1 MSRTRLIALL
11 LALTT
16 LLVYLPATRSSFVNY
31 DDDDYITNNPVVQK
45 GLTTAGLHWA
55 FTTWHA
61 SNWHPLTWLSHMA
74 DCELFG
80 LNAGAHHAVNVLF
93 HAANAALLFVLLLR
107 LTGALW
113 PCAFIAAL
121 FAWHPLHVE
130 SVAWV
135 SERKDVLST
144 CFALLAMLSY
154 TRFVQQPEAGV
165 QESEP
170 APTRLLNS
178 GLRLPASRFYWLALL
193 FFALGLMAKPML
205 VTLPFV
211 LLLLDFWPLQR
222 VASDQ
227 WRVAGI
233 LPLVREKI
241 PFFLL
246 TFISCVITFLA
257 QHQGAAVVSLQ
268 KVSLAYRLENLPL
281 AYTGYLQKIFWP
293 VHLTILYP
301 LPESISPLA
310 VVAAVVVLVLIS
322 AGAWRARGSSPYLL
336 TGWLWFLGMLV
347 PVIGLVQVGG
357 AALADRYTYFSAT
370 GIFILATFGACALAK
385 RFQFPKWIL
394 PAAALVILAAC
405 LALMEN
411 QLRYWR
417 NGVALFTHAVA
428 TTKNNDVALL
438 DLGVALDAQGR
449 FEEALVPYREALRI
463 APERYQIHNNLG
475 NILGILGRPE
485 EALAEYREAVRLKPD
500 LAFLHNGTGQ
510 TLAQLGRFDE
520 AAAEFAVAARLDPG
534 FASPHFELAKT
545 LLKQGRDAEAI
556 DQFRATLRL
565 EPDNYQI
572 LAAIARVLAAIENPE
587 VRDGKNALILAA
599 KANALTGGGQLL
611 VLDALAMACA
621 ETGDFTNAQE
631 VAQRAFELAAAAK
644 LKNLESFQQ
653 RLQLYQHHQPWRESF
668 RATNA
673 PPPAPPKK

>member
-1 MSRTRLIALL
+1 MSRPRLIALL
-11 LALTT
+11 LALGT
-16 LLVYLPATRSSFVNY
+16 LVVFLPVGRFGFVNY
-31 DDDDYITNNPVVQK
+31 DDPAYITENAVVK
-45 GLTTAGLHWA
+45 NGLTWAGIVWA
-55 FTTWHA
+55 FAGFHVA
-61 SNWHPLTWLSHMA
+61 NWHPLTWLSHMA
-74 DCELFG
+74 DCSLFG
-80 LNAGAHHAVNVLF
+80 VNPGAMHFVNVLF
-93 HAANAALLFVLLLR
+93 HAANAALLFTLLLR
-107 LTGALW
+107 LTKIIWPSALV
-113 PCAFIAAL
+113 AAL

-130 SVAWV
+130 SVAWIA
-135 SERKDVLST
+135 ERKDVLST
-144 CFALLAMLSY
+144 FFALLA
-154 TRFVQQPEAGV
+154 
-165 QESEP
+165 
-170 APTRLLNS
+170 LLNYARYVELS
-178 GLRLPASRFYWLALL
+178 QAKSPSAKIYFVWSLLAFAFSLL
-193 FFALGLMAKPML
+193 AKPMF

-211 LLLLDFWPLQR
+211 LLLLDFWPLKR
-222 VASDQ
+222 F
-227 WRVAGI
+227 
-233 LPLVREKI
+233 PLSAFPPSLRFGAARRFPLLLEKI

-246 TFISCVITFLA
+246 VIPMVIVTCLA
-257 QHQGAAVVSLQ
+257 QRGAMATLERVPFAL
-268 KVSLAYRLENLPL
+268 RLENSLV
-281 AYTGYLQKIFWP
+281 AYVAYLLKIFWP
-293 VHLTILYP
+293 VNLAFFYP
-301 LPESISPLA
+301 LFAAPFRALLAAAIGLAAISIF
-310 VVAAVVVLVLIS
+310 
-322 AGAWRARGSSPYLL
+322 AWRTRRAQPYVMM
-336 TGWLWFLGMLV
+336 GWLWFLGMLV